1 MPSRAEKLTPS
12 EPVGS
17 SRSDRVAW
25 KIQLMASAGS
35 QPRPVPHQGSG
46 TVHAPR
52 LALHRARTIACLAAV
67 YLIWGSAYLAIR
79 VAVQDAPPFLMA
91 GARFVLAGVLLYAGL
106 RLGGSPPPDRHQWTT
121 TALTG
126 LLMVVAANGG
136 VVIAEQWVDS
146 GITSIVLATSPLW
159 AALFA
164 GLWERWPSRPEWIGL
179 SIGFGAVILLNAHA
193 GLRAHPLAALSLVLA
208 ALTWSLGSIMSRH
221 VRLPPGLMASA
232 TQMLTGGVV
241 MLIIGSLSGEWSGP
255 APSTNA
261 IAATLYLGIFSSLI
275 GFSAFTWLIHNT
287 RPALAFSYSYVNPAV
302 AIALGA
308 GFLGEKVGAVEV
320 AAMGLTVCSIF
331 FILQGRGHHEHPRHA
346 T

>member
-1 MPSRAEKLTPS
+1 
-12 EPVGS
+12 
-17 SRSDRVAW
+17 
-25 KIQLMASAGS
+25 MASVGS
-35 QPRPVPHQGSG
+35 QPRPLPHHGG
-46 TVHAPR
+46 GAVHAPR
-52 LALHRARTIACLAAV
+52 LGLHRTRTIACLAAV

-79 VAVQDAPPFLMA
+79 VAVKDGPPFLMA
-91 GARFVLAGVLLYAGL
+91 GSRFVLAGVLLYAGL
-106 RLGGSPPPDRHQWTT
+106 RFRGSRPPDRHQWA
-121 TALTG
+121 TAAFTG

-136 VVIAEQWVDS
+136 VVVAEQWVDS

-193 GLRAHPLAALSLVLA
+193 GLRTHPLAALSLILA

-221 VRLPPGLMASA
+221 VSLAPGLMASA
-232 TQMLTGGVV
+232 TQMLTGGAV
-241 MLIIGSLSGEWSGP
+241 MLIIGSASGEWSGP
-255 APSTNA
+255 APSANA
-261 IAATLYLGIFSSLI
+261 IEATLYLGIFSSLI

-308 GFLGEKVGAVEV
+308 AFLGEKVSALEAV
-320 AAMGLTVCSIF
+320 AMGLTVCAIF
-331 FILQGRGHHEHPRHA
+331 FIMQGRGHHEHPRHA